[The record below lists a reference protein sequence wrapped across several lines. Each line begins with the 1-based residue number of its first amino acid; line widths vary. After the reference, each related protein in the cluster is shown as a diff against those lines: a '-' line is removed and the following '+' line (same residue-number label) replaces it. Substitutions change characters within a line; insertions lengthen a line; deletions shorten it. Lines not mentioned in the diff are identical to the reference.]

1 MKKTDLLDALGRI
14 DPALIEEAEP
24 KQKKKIKAI
33 PWIAGGLAAAIL
45 LAVLPPVLSGIGRNR
60 FERYLTNPWEMDGF
74 RIVTVGHSAP
84 TEVKAEEKRYLSF
97 ALDEPAPLPEVTV
110 PETEAETD
118 AVTESETSPE
128 AGAEVFSVTVPLDT
142 SIRIESLIAD
152 RYILYEQGAETV
164 IYDLETGT
172 NVNLT
177 ERVLGDDL
185 TRTEYFRAD
194 LLEHLRTNDWFPDAE
209 IEPAKESAFH
219 AYVTDFLK
227 ALDEGKTYG
236 EYTGKTGEQAGLDFS
251 RKRRDPYYCG
261 MTDTELLDLFDR
273 AVLAWRD
280 AMITDMENGFYLPA
294 WLHVFAT
301 DTVHGTVIYQL
312 RSRAGG
318 HGIFRYDLKTDS
330 FGLLPPDRR
339 NILQGTITSFAGE
352 PEFVFSPD
360 GRYLT
365 VSYTNAA
372 GMSGTVKDHPLH
384 PGDFVFD
391 EDYPLQHFCY
401 LGDCVGVFDLETG
414 DSLCY
419 GFDSG
424 DGYYGDTAASTA
436 GRLSPTGA
444 TVWYR
449 AYLDGKKSFR
459 IDPATF
465 QDHRGY
471 YPHEGDQWFFS
482 LLDGG
487 KGILLEGN
495 FVRFAKDDTVVI
507 MEKDGEYRAYDLIRQ
522 GEEITA
528 EVKSG
533 RTGLMAHEYYALTVT
548 DGVLTRTH
556 LFDGSAPEVILSGDA
571 VCVSDN
577 GGFAFAYSSEKG
589 TATCLNVAT
598 LETYETAVSP
608 DFAAELAAAGNVGF
622 SFRYLSEE
630 NTLFLSFFRES
641 DDHKEEGIDF
651 FGIIKDPVFNTE
663 PVPFCPYIRSDGTF
677 IAPTEEERAMIIEDQ
692 RSQDDQCLTEEE
704 REKLIREKERE
715 AEMDP

>member
-1 MKKTDLLDALGRI
+1 MRKTDLLEAMGRI

-24 KQKKKIKAI
+24 KQKKKFKVI

-45 LAVLPPVLSGIGRNR
+45 LAVLPPVLSGIGRNQSG
-60 FERYLTNPWEMDGF
+60 RYLTNPWEMDGF
-74 RIVTVGHSAP
+74 RVVTVGHSASVK
-84 TEVKAEEKRYLSF
+84 VKAEEKRYLSF
-97 ALDEPAPLPEVTV
+97 AGDAEQVAA
-110 PETEAETD
+110 ETEAETKAETG
-118 AVTESETSPE
+118 AVTEGEPPAE
-128 AGAEVFSVTVPLDT
+128 AGAEVFSVTVPLDA
-142 SIRIESLIAD
+142 SIRIESLIDD
-152 RYILYEQGAETV
+152 RYILYEEGAETV

-185 TRTEYFRAD
+185 TKTEYFRSD
-194 LLEHLRTNDWFPDAE
+194 LIEHLRMNGWFPDAE
-209 IEPAKESAFH
+209 KEPAKMKAFH
-219 AYVTDFLK
+219 SYVTDFLK
-227 ALDEGKTYG
+227 AFDEGRTYG
-236 EYTGKTGEQAGLDFS
+236 EYTGKTGEQAELDFTEK
-251 RKRRDPYYCG
+251 RKDPVYRDI
-261 MTDTELLDLFDR
+261 TDAGLLDRFDC
-273 AVLAWRD
+273 AILEWRD
-280 AMITDMENGFYLPA
+280 RMITDMENGFYLPA

-339 NILQGTITSFAGE
+339 GILQGTITSYAGE

-372 GMSGTVKDHPLH
+372 GISGAGKDDPLH
-384 PGDFVFD
+384 PGDIIPD
-391 EDYPLQHFCY
+391 DRYPLEYGRY

-424 DGYYGDTAASTA
+424 DGYFSDIAASTA

-465 QDHRGY
+465 QNHRGY

-482 LLDGG
+482 LKRG
-487 KGILLEGN
+487 KGVLLEGN

-507 MEKDGEYRAYDLIRQ
+507 MEKNGEYRAYDLIRQ
-522 GEEITA
+522 GTEITDQI
-528 EVKSG
+528 KSG
-533 RTGLMAHEYYALTVT
+533 KTELMAHEYYALTVT

-571 VCVSDN
+571 VCLSDN

-589 TATCLNVAT
+589 SAICLNVAT
-598 LETYETAVSP
+598 LETYEIAVSP
-608 DFAAELAAAGNVGF
+608 DFAAELSAAGNVGF

-630 NTLFLSFFRES
+630 NTLFLSFFHES

-651 FGIIKDPVFNTE
+651 FGIIKDPDFNTE
-663 PVPFCPYIRSDGTF
+663 PVPFYPYILPDGTF
-677 IAPTEEERAMIIEDQ
+677 IAPTEEEKALLLAEAGMR
-692 RSQDDQCLTEEE
+692 DDNGLTEEE
-704 REKLIREKERE
+704 MEELIREKERE
-715 AEMDP
+715 AAMNP